1 MHDRDGSAESSLS
14 VEAGPGGGSVLR
26 LEGVLD
32 FGSVPWLHGK
42 AAHLFDGQ
50 SRVVVDMQG
59 VTHANSA
66 GLALLLEWKRLSD
79 SAGTDMAVRGLPET
93 LRNIAH
99 MCELEPLLPARSD

>member
-1 MHDRDGSAESSLS
+1 MDERNNNAESSLS
-14 VEAGPGGGSVLR
+14 VEAGPEGCNVLR

-42 AAHLFDGQ
+42 AAYLFDGQ
-50 SRVVVDMQG
+50 GRVVVDMQG
-59 VTHANSA
+59 VTRANSA

-79 SAGTDMAVRGLPET
+79 SAGTDIEVRGLPDT

-99 MCELEPLLPARSD
+99 LCELERLLPARFE